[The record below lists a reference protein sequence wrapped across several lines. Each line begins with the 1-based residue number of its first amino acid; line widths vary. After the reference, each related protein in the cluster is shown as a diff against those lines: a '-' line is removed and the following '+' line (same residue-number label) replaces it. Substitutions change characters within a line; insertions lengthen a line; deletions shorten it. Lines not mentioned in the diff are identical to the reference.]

1 MINREILIRSKIKSY
16 DEFLEA
22 FKYIDEN
29 DLIVIIT
36 KDYVNDERKN
46 LRDWFYKAKNENIK
60 PINEYSDS
68 EIEYIT
74 CVKINDGMRFEK
86 YDIVKFYGINDFI
99 EIGIIKEVDNDYEI
113 YEIQTLDK
121 KSILYNGE
129 YKIIEKVGNDKNF
142 DFSNEKFHNFK
153 IGQKFKLKFTK
164 EFLQDYTNFYH
175 DNFGKGIDEQL
186 KEFQDDFKMNIGNI
200 YDLEIFAYN
209 GRYSYCCKLNNVKSF
224 YTFIIHEDLIKKH
237 EVQ

>member
-36 KDYVNDERKN
+36 KDYVNDEMKN
-46 LRDWFYKAKNENIK
+46 LRDLFYKAKNENVK
-60 PINEYSDS
+60 PINEYSDA

-74 CVKINDGMRFEK
+74 GFKINDGMCFEK

-99 EIGIIKEVDNDYEI
+99 ETGIIKEVDNDYEI

-121 KSILYNGE
+121 KSILY
-129 YKIIEKVGNDKNF
+129 IIV
-142 DFSNEKFHNFK
+142 
-153 IGQKFKLKFTK
+153 KL
-164 EFLQDYTNFYH
+164 YTWA
-175 DNFGKGIDEQL
+175 KQP
-186 KEFQDDFKMNIGNI
+186 
-200 YDLEIFAYN
+200 
-209 GRYSYCCKLNNVKSF
+209 
-224 YTFIIHEDLIKKH
+224 
-237 EVQ
+237 